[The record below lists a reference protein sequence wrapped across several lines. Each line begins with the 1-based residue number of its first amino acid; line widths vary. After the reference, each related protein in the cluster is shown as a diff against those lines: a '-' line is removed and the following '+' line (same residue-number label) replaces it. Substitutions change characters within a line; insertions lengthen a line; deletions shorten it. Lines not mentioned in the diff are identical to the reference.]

1 MAKKVLLEMLEFL
14 TFFLIAIMPISI
26 LKDVLFRDI
35 KMKTLYRSMKIFIR
49 NKGEISFNHIL
60 ADEMKIEVIKEIKV
74 EEKVFTFGKTVI
86 KQGERIKIQ
95 FDYGEFEGY
104 FIGLKKS
111 AAKGYSKHICVFI
124 DDDLVIQPIEIV
136 KNIMVEEIV

>member
-1 MAKKVLLEMLEFL
+1 MAKKVLLEMLEFF
-14 TFFLIAIMPISI
+14 TFFLIAIMPIAI
-26 LKDVLFRDI
+26 LKDILFRNV
-35 KMKTLYRSMKIFIR
+35 KMKTLYKSMRIFIR
-49 NKGEISFNHIL
+49 NKGGISINHIL
-60 ADEMKIEVIKEIKV
+60 AEEIKTEAIKEIKV
-74 EEKVFTFGKTVI
+74 EEKVYTFGRTVI

-124 DDDLVIQPIEIV
+124 DDNLVIQPIEIV